1 MSTFYGKYFYVGISL
16 GDTYTFSVFC
26 GLSILCC
33 YIAVFVKAQFIIQR
47 PLILATFTEDN
58 GRKDEHLPPYPDQLA
73 FHRVPSLGLCSEQR
87 LLCRSSVAHPGHQ
100 LDFYTDMSITCIKP
114 QTNNNSFKP

>member
-1 MSTFYGKYFYVGISL
+1 MSYTGGPVLEYFLWKVLLRRHIFGGYL
-16 GDTYTFSVFC
+16 YFC

-33 YIAVFVKAQFIIQR
+33 YIAVFVTAQFVIQR

-73 FHRVPSLGLCSEQR
+73 FHRVPSLGLCSEQ
-87 LLCRSSVAHPGHQ
+87 
-100 LDFYTDMSITCIKP
+100 
-114 QTNNNSFKP
+114 